1 MIHLNASNKLIN
13 TLKEFNITIDA
24 LQHILT
30 FILRIYTPK
39 YDCKNANIK
48 IVCRKNT
55 KNYGLYEFE
64 SKKIVICTSCL
75 GSKESF
81 LSALLHEFRLWI
93 QHSVDGISPIAIISK
108 GIKYEDNAYEQ
119 QCCTF
124 ENILLPSVLELLE
137 HYNLIYKHFNQ

>member
-13 TLKEFNITIDA
+13 ILKEYDITIDA

-39 YDCKNANIK
+39 YDCKNTSLK

-64 SKKIVICTSCL
+64 TKTIVLCSTCL
-75 GSKESF
+75 ESKESF
-81 LSALLHEFRLWI
+81 LSALLHEFRHWI
-93 QHSVDGISPIAIISK
+93 QHTIDGISPIAIISK
-108 GIKYEDNAYEQ
+108 GIKYENNAYEK
-119 QCCTF
+119 QCCNF
-124 ENILLPSVLELLE
+124 ENVLLPSVLELIE
-137 HYNLIYKHFNQ
+137 HYNLINKHFKQ